1 MKIGI
6 LGGSFDPIH
15 NGHINM
21 AVCAYKEFNL
31 DKVIFMPAA
40 HSPNK
45 DENSMTSFEDRYEM
59 CRLALEEYDYL
70 EVSDFENAFS
80 GRSYTYR
87 TLTKYKELHPKDDL
101 YFIMGGDSL
110 DYFDKWCHPEIIAS
124 KCTILVVVREAFE
137 KKQMEEKIK
146 AIGRLFPCDIRLCE
160 CPKYDAASSEIRSII
175 KKQNLDS
182 SELDAL
188 LNANVRKYISDKNLY

>member
-1 MKIGI
+1 MRIGI

-15 NGHINM
+15 KGHINM
-21 AVCAYKEFNL
+21 AVCAYREFNL
-31 DKVIFMPAA
+31 DKVILMPAA

-45 DENSMTSFEDRYEM
+45 DESQMTSFEDRYEM
-59 CRLALEEYDYL
+59 CRLATEEYTYL
-70 EVSDFENAFS
+70 EVSDFENSFDE
-80 GRSYTYR
+80 RSYTYK
-87 TLTKYKELHPKDDL
+87 TLTKYKELHPDDDL

-110 DYFDKWCHPEIIAS
+110 DYFDKWYHPEIIAS
-124 KCTILVVVREAFE
+124 KCTILVVVRESFD

-146 AIGRLFPCDIRLCE
+146 AIGRLFPCNIKLCS

-175 KKQNLDS
+175 KEQSAASPALDT
-182 SELDAL
+182 L

>member
-1 MKIGI
+1 MRIGI

-15 NGHINM
+15 KGHINM
-21 AVCAYKEFNL
+21 AVCAYREFNL
-31 DKVIFMPAA
+31 DKVILMPAA

-45 DENSMTSFEDRYEM
+45 DESQMTSFEDRYEM
-59 CRLALEEYDYL
+59 CRLAAEEYTYL
-70 EVSDFENAFS
+70 EVSDFENSFDE
-80 GRSYTYR
+80 RSYTYK
-87 TLTKYKELHPKDDL
+87 TLTKYKELHPDDDL

-110 DYFDKWCHPEIIAS
+110 DYFDKWYHPEIIAS
-124 KCTILVVVREAFE
+124 KCTILVVVRERFD

-146 AIGRLFPCDIRLCE
+146 AIGRLFPCNIKLCS

-175 KKQNLDS
+175 KEQSAASPALDT
-182 SELDAL
+182 L

>member
-1 MKIGI
+1 MRIGI

-15 NGHINM
+15 KGHINM
-21 AVCAYKEFNL
+21 AVCAYREFNL
-31 DKVIFMPAA
+31 DKVILMPAA

-45 DENSMTSFEDRYEM
+45 DESQMTSFEDRYEM
-59 CRLALEEYDYL
+59 CRLAAEEYTYL
-70 EVSDFENAFS
+70 EVSDFENSFDE
-80 GRSYTYR
+80 RSYTYK
-87 TLTKYKELHPKDDL
+87 TLTKYKELHPDDDL

-110 DYFDKWCHPEIIAS
+110 DYFDKWYHPEIIAS
-124 KCTILVVVREAFE
+124 KCTILVVVRESFD

-146 AIGRLFPCDIRLCE
+146 AIGRLFPCNIKLCS

-175 KKQNLDS
+175 KEQSAASPALDT
-182 SELDAL
+182 L